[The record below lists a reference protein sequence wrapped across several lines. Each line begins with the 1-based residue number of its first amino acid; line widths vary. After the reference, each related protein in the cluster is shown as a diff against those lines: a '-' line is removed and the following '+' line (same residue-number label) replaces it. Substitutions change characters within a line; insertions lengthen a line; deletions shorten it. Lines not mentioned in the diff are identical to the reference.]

1 MTQKCASIAIAN
13 VRASE
18 ERQETADSLQLQV
31 DVLRN
36 IPETAWTMH
45 ASLALL
51 GISMFAFCALPM
63 YGQTANTGAIA
74 GTVSDPSGALVP
86 RAAVVINSQSTREKR
101 DLATDADGSFSVQFL
116 TPGSYDLTVGAAGF
130 EPFTLKGVQVQITEV
145 SRLKIQLT
153 LSGAKE
159 QIVVSAAPS
168 LLQTENATLGRVI
181 DRETIEELPLVNR
194 NFTEILGLT
203 AGTNTDIVDATQLGA
218 GSQEIRANGARS
230 GDNNFM
236 LNGVDANSYGSNIT
250 EITPFGA
257 AGIAIPAPDTIQEFK
272 VQTSLYDAQYGRGG
286 GANVNVETR
295 SGTAEFHGNAY
306 YFGRNEALDA
316 NNFFAN
322 ATGVPRG
329 EFRRSQP
336 GGTLGGPL
344 PWLKNRA
351 FFFVSYQAI
360 RDVNAASLSS
370 SVRSLSLP
378 PIPQVRTPPSL
389 GAIFGGQT
397 GAFGGVAVAPN
408 GSNINPVALNLLNA
422 KNPDGT
428 FVIPSPQTSGSG
440 VNYTAVL
447 PGRYNEDQFNTNFDV
462 NLRTVDRL
470 SMKFFFSNSN
480 QDDPFFGAT
489 LPGFP
494 AIRSFENRHLS
505 IAETHIFSS
514 RAINQFR
521 FGFSRLAG
529 QGVAGGTLT
538 DQDVGINR
546 FNDPQERII
555 PQIQV
560 LGAFQLGNSASDRGK
575 TASNNFY
582 ISDVIFLSRGKHN
595 LRWGAEIF
603 RNQFNSLSDHSA
615 GVLTLL
621 SFPDFLLG
629 LPAGPVGAGGNGTSL
644 SSIFFSGVI
653 AGIPDVGQR
662 ASAADL
668 FALDDWRVTRTLTMS
683 LGVRVEVNGQQSEVQ
698 GRETNFFPQ
707 FYVPPPTGGFTSP
720 ATSGFVLPGNFSG
733 NAPTGVP
740 RENSTLLN
748 HPIQVHPEP
757 RIGFAWQPFSS
768 KDLVLRGGYGIY
780 ASRIS
785 FAGNA
790 LLLAL
795 NPPFALNV
803 SLPGGANAAASLQ
816 NPFPNLPP
824 TSSFPN
830 FLANMLP
837 GPPFAGNRFL
847 RTPTI
852 TDPEFK
858 ESTVQHFDLDLQY
871 QHESYVFSIA
881 YAGAKGTHL
890 ALGRNNNQP
899 ALASPS
905 NPVNGLTTNSVANA
919 AERVPFVGLSPLVTR
934 LESSGN
940 SIYNS
945 LQATLK
951 KDMSHGLQFL
961 AAYTFA
967 KSIDD
972 AGDSLGAAFGG
983 GFGIP
988 ILGQLVY
995 NNQNNVSSQRS
1006 VSDFDRTH
1014 RLVFNYTWNLPK
1026 LVSERSNA
1034 IGKSANGWTLSG
1046 IMTLQSGLPFSILDS
1061 AAGTLF
1067 GPATLYT
1074 TGDLAPGATLADA
1087 GRSGSVSS
1095 RVNEFFNTSAFAPAP
1110 FVPDGGLIDGKCPVS
1125 GGGTIFGNLGRNI
1138 LRGPDQRDFD
1148 VALVKTTPLTDR
1160 VKLIFRWEIFNM
1172 LNRPNFANPSN
1183 DVSTRSAFGTI
1194 SALTVNPRIMQYA
1207 LKLQF

>member
-1 MTQKCASIAIAN
+1 MWKISVHDARTF
-13 VRASE
+13 
-18 ERQETADSLQLQV
+18 
-31 DVLRN
+31 
-36 IPETAWTMH
+36 
-45 ASLALL
+45 L

-63 YGQTANTGAIA
+63 HGQTANTGAIA

-86 RAAVVINSQSTREKR
+86 RAAVVINSQGTGEKR
-101 DLATDADGSFSVQFL
+101 DLATDAEGNFTVQFL
-116 TPGSYDLTVGAAGF
+116 TPGNYDLTVRAAGF
-130 EPFTLKGVQVQITEV
+130 DPFILNGVQVQITEV
-145 SRLKIQLT
+145 SRLKIQLG

-159 QIVVSAAPS
+159 QIAVSAKPS
-168 LLQTENATLGRVI
+168 LLQTENATLGRVT
-181 DRETIEELPLVNR
+181 DRNTIEELPLVNR

-218 GSQEIRANGARS
+218 GSQEIRANGDRS
-230 GDNNFM
+230 GDNNLL
-236 LNGVDANSYGSNIT
+236 LNGVDANSYSSNMT
-250 EITPFGA
+250 EVTGFGG

-295 SGTAEFHGNAY
+295 SGTADLHGNVY

-336 GGTLGGPL
+336 GSTLGGPM
-344 PWLKNRA
+344 PWSKRRS
-351 FFFVSYQAI
+351 FFFVSYQAT

-378 PIPQVRTPPSL
+378 PIPQVRTPASL
-389 GAIFGGQT
+389 GAVFGGQT
-397 GAFGGVAVAPN
+397 GIFGGVAVAPN
-408 GSNINPVALNLLNA
+408 GSNINPVALKLLNA

-428 FVIPSPQTSGSG
+428 FVIPSPQISGSG
-440 VNYTAVL
+440 VNYTTVL
-447 PGRYNEDQFNTNFDV
+447 PGHNNEDQFNTNFDV
-462 NLRTVDRL
+462 NLSPADRL
-470 SMKFFFSNSN
+470 SIKFFFSNSN
-480 QDDPFFGAT
+480 QDIPFFGAT
-489 LPGFP
+489 VPGFP
-494 AIRSFENRHLS
+494 ALRSFQNRNLA
-505 IAETHIFSS
+505 IAETHILSP

-521 FGFSRLAG
+521 FGYSRLAG

-538 DQDVGINR
+538 DQNVGINR
-546 FNDPQERII
+546 FNDPQEGII
-555 PQIQV
+555 PQIEV
-560 LGAFQLGNSASDRGK
+560 LGAFQLGNSSIERAK
-575 TASNNFY
+575 TAGNNFY
-582 ISDVIFLSRGKHN
+582 FSDVISLSRGTHD
-595 LRWGAEIF
+595 LRLGTETF
-603 RNQFNSLSDHSA
+603 RNQFNQLINNTA
-615 GVLTLL
+615 GIMVLL

-629 LPAGPVGAGGNGTSL
+629 LPAGPASAGGNGTSL
-644 SSIFFSGVI
+644 SNIFASGVT
-653 AGIPDVGQR
+653 AGIPDVRER
-662 ASAADL
+662 ASAVHL
-668 FALDDWRVTRTLTMS
+668 FALDDWKVTRTLTIG

-698 GRETNFFPQ
+698 GRQANFFPQ
-707 FYVPPPTGGFTSP
+707 FYVPPPAGGFGDTIS
-720 ATSGFVLPGNFSG
+720 SGFVLPDNFHGYAPSG
-733 NAPTGVP
+733 FP
-740 RENSTLLN
+740 RTNSTLLN

-780 ASRIS
+780 ANRLS
-785 FAGNA
+785 FKGNA
-790 LLLAL
+790 SQLIF
-795 NPPFALNV
+795 NPPFTLSV
-803 SLPGGANAAASLQ
+803 VVIGGANAAASLQ

-824 TSSFPN
+824 ASSFPN
-830 FLANMLP
+830 FVGNMLP
-837 GPPFAGNRFL
+837 GPPFTGNRFL
-847 RTPTI
+847 RTATI
-852 TDPEFK
+852 TDPDFK
-858 ESTVQHFDLDLQY
+858 ESTVQHFGLDLQY
-871 QHESYVFSIA
+871 QHKSYVFSIA

-890 ALGRNNNQP
+890 ALGRGNNQP

-919 AERVPFVGLSPLVTR
+919 PERVPFVGLSPLVYR

-940 SIYNS
+940 STYNS

-961 AAYTFA
+961 AAYTFS

-972 AGDSLGAAFGG
+972 AGDSLGAAIGG

-988 ILGQLVY
+988 ILGQVVY
-995 NNQNNVSSQRS
+995 NDQNNVAAQRS

-1014 RLVFNYTWNLPK
+1014 RLVLSYTWNLPK
-1026 LVSERSNA
+1026 LVSESNHA
-1034 IGKSANGWTLSG
+1034 IGKLANGWALSG

-1074 TGDLAPGATLADA
+1074 TGDLAPGTTLGDVS
-1087 GRSGSVSS
+1087 RSGSVSS
-1095 RVNEFFNTSAFAPAP
+1095 RVNKVFNTKAFVPAP
-1110 FVPDGGLIDGKCPVS
+1110 FVPDGALIDGKYPVA
-1125 GGGTIFGNLGRNI
+1125 GGGTIFGSLGRNT
-1138 LRGPDQRDFD
+1138 LRGPDQRDLD
-1148 VALVKTTPLTDR
+1148 IAVIKTTPLTDR

-1183 DVSTRSAFGTI
+1183 DVSIRSTFGTI

-1207 LKLQF
+1207 LKLEF